1 MMIFETESKPMKL
14 GTSMVARTYHDIKVR
29 RLTGVYQKYL
39 QDAIVNINRSN
50 RKPNQGIVGQD
61 DETETGEINSVL

>member
-1 MMIFETESKPMKL
+1 
-14 GTSMVARTYHDIKVR
+14 
-29 RLTGVYQKYL
+29 VYQKYL